1 MQNNTLVP
9 RYTFVD
15 VTFIWESDHNEG
27 YAAHMCTPRN
37 FFVSCYQKWRNGET
51 LALTLLSFPVCVL
64 AFCTAGHYSTNG
76 GVEPCVPCPMGTYQ
90 ERVQQTQCSACPAG
104 TRTAGTGSAS
114 QKDCLC
120 KYHAREIVLGKHAF
134 QTGHHFFCQEQNMWF
149 TREMIFFLLNIE
161 NFRKLGN

>member
-1 MQNNTLVP
+1 M
-9 RYTFVD
+9 
-15 VTFIWESDHNEG
+15 

-51 LALTLLSFPVCVL
+51 LALTLLSFSVCVL

-104 TRTAGTGSAS
+104 TRTAGTGSTS

-120 KYHAREIVLGKHAF
+120 KYYALEIVRLQAN
-134 QTGHHFFCQEQNMWF
+134 NMVPY
-149 TREMIFFLLNIE
+149 RNLKFFLCSPKIS
-161 NFRKLGN
+161 

>member
-1 MQNNTLVP
+1 
-9 RYTFVD
+9 
-15 VTFIWESDHNEG
+15 
-27 YAAHMCTPRN
+27 MCTPRN

-51 LALTLLSFPVCVL
+51 LALTLLSFSVCVL

-104 TRTAGTGSAS
+104 TRTAGTGSTS

-120 KYHAREIVLGKHAF
+120 KYYAREIVRLQAN
-134 QTGHHFFCQEQNMWF
+134 NMVPY
-149 TREMIFFLLNIE
+149 RNLKFFLCSPKISYQVSRNVYRELHP
-161 NFRKLGN
+161 